1 MTKLASR
8 IFGASL
14 ALTAVSTTASA
25 EIDRLFLQLGS
36 PFPEGVYLSDID
48 RFVAAELAERSDG
61 RIEVDLNFS
70 NALGGPNEI
79 IPLVGASAIGLGGIV
94 TGYHFGELPFA
105 GLTNAVPATFEA
117 DSVLDITE
125 TLYAEN
131 ETIQAEFDRLN
142 LKPLV
147 LRHLPQYTLL
157 CTEPVRTMD
166 DLRGKKVRSYGAFIP
181 QMLEAL
187 GAIPVNLGMPEMY
200 ESLQRGVVDC
210 VYWTRSLTVP
220 FKLHEVAK
228 YMSDL
233 DLGAINAVTLF
244 TSQDNWNSWSPETRA
259 LFMEVAAEAKAMSLP
274 MTQEV
279 EAAALE
285 VMRANGV
292 EVIEFEEKDA
302 AYAAVP
308 DMLTLWVEQIS
319 ERFPDLAE
327 EAAGTANDVRQMMG
341 EDSQS

>member
-1 MTKLASR
+1 MNHLTPRLVGATLA
-8 IFGASL
+8 AALL
-14 ALTAVSTTASA
+14 AAPATAEV
-25 EIDRLFLQLGS
+25 DRLFLQLGS

-48 RFVAAELAERSDG
+48 RFVADELAKRSNG
-61 RIEVDLNFS
+61 KIEVDLNFS
-70 NALGGPNEI
+70 NALGGPSEI
-79 IPLVGASAIGLGGIV
+79 IPLVGAGAIGLGGIV

-131 ETIQAEFDRLN
+131 PAIQAEFERLN
-142 LKPLV
+142 LQPLV

-157 CTEPVRTMD
+157 CTQPVRTMA
-166 DLRGKKVRSYGAFIP
+166 DLEGKKVRSYGAYIP
-181 QMLEAL
+181 KMLEAL

-233 DLGAINAVTLF
+233 ELGAINAVTLF
-244 TSQDNWNSWSPETRA
+244 TSQDNWKSWSPETRA
-259 LFMEVAAEAKAMSLP
+259 LFTEIGAEAKAMSLP
-274 MTQEV
+274 MTQAV
-279 EAAALE
+279 EDAALD
-285 VMRANGV
+285 VMRENGV
-292 EVIEFEEKDA
+292 EIVPFEEKEA
-302 AYAAVP
+302 AYAAIP
-308 DMLTLWVEQIS
+308 DMLTLWTEQVS
-319 ERFPDLAE
+319 ARFPDLAE
-327 EAAGTANDVRQMMG
+327 DAAATAEAVRAMMA
-341 EDSQS
+341 DDDAS